1 MLKNMNK
8 KQRIILWRIFASAV
22 LLLLGLFV
30 DVNQYVTFGLLL
42 ASYLLVGYDV
52 IIRSL
57 KNITR
62 GQVFDENF
70 LMTIAT
76 LGAFY
81 IREFKEG
88 WRAFP
93 KLRSRKIQNIHL

>member
-62 GQVFDENF
+62 GPVFD
-70 LMTIAT
+70 
-76 LGAFY
+76 
-81 IREFKEG
+81 
-88 WRAFP
+88 
-93 KLRSRKIQNIHL
+93 

>member
-62 GQVFDENF
+62 GQVFD
-70 LMTIAT
+70 
-76 LGAFY
+76 
-81 IREFKEG
+81 
-88 WRAFP
+88 
-93 KLRSRKIQNIHL
+93 

>member
-42 ASYLLVGYDV
+42 ASCLW
-52 IIRSL
+52 
-57 KNITR
+57 
-62 GQVFDENF
+62 
-70 LMTIAT
+70 AT
-76 LGAFY
+76 M
-81 IREFKEG
+81 
-88 WRAFP
+88 
-93 KLRSRKIQNIHL
+93 

>member
-62 GQVFDENF
+62 VQVFDENF

-81 IREFKEG
+81 IREFK
-88 WRAFP
+88 
-93 KLRSRKIQNIHL
+93 